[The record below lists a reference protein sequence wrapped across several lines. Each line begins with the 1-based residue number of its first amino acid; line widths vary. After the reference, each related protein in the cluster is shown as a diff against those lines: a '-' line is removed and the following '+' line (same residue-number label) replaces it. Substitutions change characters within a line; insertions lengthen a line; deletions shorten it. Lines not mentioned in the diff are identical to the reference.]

1 MNDLK
6 ISLKRLIVVAMMQQS
21 LLYAQPVDSPRTD
34 FIFISKPFLQCV
46 SSHNQFV
53 SDYVSASPVGFHL
66 NDTIYFQLNVP
77 QGLWHTFQNIENS
90 KKYETGLFDYTK
102 ADSIQI
108 RFAFYL
114 GHSENFKG
122 AVSFRYN
129 NHLDSSQ
136 SFMQVYQLSGETK
149 FKSAIAQ
156 TYESI
161 LKELKA
167 GTYRIY
173 IVAQMA
179 PVNVDQTKYETLA
192 TTAIYL
198 MITESDLETYRK
210 LHAY

>member
-1 MNDLK
+1 
-6 ISLKRLIVVAMMQQS
+6 MMQQS
-21 LLYAQPVDSPRTD
+21 LLHAQPVDSPRAD
-34 FIFISKPFLQCV
+34 FKILSKPFLQCV
-46 SSHNQFV
+46 SSHSQFV
-53 SDYVSASPVGFHL
+53 SNYVSASPVGFHL
-66 NDTIYFQLNVP
+66 NDTIYFKLYIP

-102 ADSIQI
+102 ADSIHI

-122 AVSFRYN
+122 AVSFGYDS
-129 NHLDSSQ
+129 HLDSSQ
-136 SFMQVYQLSGETK
+136 SFIQVYQLSGETK

-173 IVAQMA
+173 LVAQMA
-179 PVNVDQTKYETLA
+179 PVNRDQAKYETIA
-192 TTAIYL
+192 TTLIYL
-198 MITESDLETYRK
+198 MITEKDLEIWRK
-210 LHAY
+210 IHE